1 MIPLAKY
8 QNKKIAIYG
17 MGLSGCSAAKL
28 LKKMKT
34 RILCWDDSTKVR
46 KKIKKMNFP
55 ISKFWLDKGKNSIDY
70 ILISPGINIDKCK
83 IKFFLKKKIKK
94 IITDL
99 DIFFDLNKG
108 AKIISITGTNG
119 KSTTCKLIEKILKK
133 AKYNP
138 IVGGNIGSP
147 VLDLRGS
154 KRKKIF
160 ILEISSYQIQ
170 YSKLF
175 RSHHAAILNVSPD
188 HLDRHKNMRNYVRIK
203 SKIFF
208 AQKKT
213 DYSYL
218 NFENKHSKTIY
229 NLFKSRKLKSKLV
242 SIYKQDCDSLLK
254 KINNNYFKSVGNI
267 ENLAFAYKIAKNFN
281 INDKII
287 SKAVNEFKGLP
298 HRQEVIFSNNRITF
312 VNDSKATS
320 FDASAQSLLSF
331 NKIYWIVGGLPKN
344 QDIFN
349 LRKYSKKIIKAYIIG
364 QNISFFKK
372 QIGKN
377 IPFKVSRNLRNAI
390 KDILSDV
397 KKSKNFKNTI
407 LLSPA
412 AASFDQFNSFEE
424 RGDYFKSLVMKKNN
438 EISHV

>member
-1 MIPLAKY
+1 M
-8 QNKKIAIYG
+8 
-17 MGLSGCSAAKL
+17 
-28 LKKMKT
+28 
-34 RILCWDDSTKVR
+34 
-46 KKIKKMNFP
+46 
-55 ISKFWLDKGKNSIDY
+55 
-70 ILISPGINIDKCK
+70 
-83 IKFFLKKKIKK
+83 
-94 IITDL
+94 
-99 DIFFDLNKG
+99 
-108 AKIISITGTNG
+108 
-119 KSTTCKLIEKILKK
+119 
-133 AKYNP
+133 
-138 IVGGNIGSP
+138 
-147 VLDLRGS
+147 
-154 KRKKIF
+154 
-160 ILEISSYQIQ
+160 
-170 YSKLF
+170 
-175 RSHHAAILNVSPD
+175 
-188 HLDRHKNMRNYVRIK
+188 HK
-203 SKIFF
+203 
-208 AQKKT
+208 KKT

-254 KINNNYFKSVGNI
+254 KINNNYFKSVGKI